1 MTTFMEKLSMVDEYL
16 RLIHMKMIQSFT
28 FLEVFFTNNIVLY
41 FI

>member
-16 RLIHMKMIQSFT
+16 RLIHMKKIQSFT
-28 FLEVFFTNNIVLY
+28 FLRVFFTNNIVLY